1 VGRAHRASPDA
12 GNAGD
17 LGPGLKGLGAVGSI
31 LIGGDVV
38 AAEMKEVVDLVVGGE
53 ETLRLAG

>member
-1 VGRAHRASPDA
+1 
-12 GNAGD
+12 
-17 LGPGLKGLGAVGSI
+17 LGAVGSI